1 MAYAEHFLV
10 SHPATLLAVT
20 IILSQAGLP
29 VSSAPLL
36 LLIGALARSE
46 GLDAPIALLMVVPGC
61 VFVDCVWFELGHI
74 RKSARS
80 RWGRAKA
87 RKTFRIPDV
96 FARHGGAAMLVARF
110 LPGPNL
116 VAAIAGYSNVSRVR
130 FILQDTVASA
140 LWASLYLS
148 VGYFLPQRLRSHLCS
163 FVNTSPGCAILLTLG
178 LTAAVLGALRLG
190 LHMAKR
196 RARRLVDPSPN
207 ASEPIISGPCLNP
220 EGD

>member
-1 MAYAEHFLV
+1 MRVRTQPIRLLKPKDGIIWRETPARAEHPIVEGGSLMAYAEHFLV

-80 RWGRAKA
+80 RW
-87 RKTFRIPDV
+87 
-96 FARHGGAAMLVARF
+96 
-110 LPGPNL
+110 
-116 VAAIAGYSNVSRVR
+116 
-130 FILQDTVASA
+130 
-140 LWASLYLS
+140 
-148 VGYFLPQRLRSHLCS
+148 
-163 FVNTSPGCAILLTLG
+163 
-178 LTAAVLGALRLG
+178 
-190 LHMAKR
+190 
-196 RARRLVDPSPN
+196 
-207 ASEPIISGPCLNP
+207 
-220 EGD
+220 